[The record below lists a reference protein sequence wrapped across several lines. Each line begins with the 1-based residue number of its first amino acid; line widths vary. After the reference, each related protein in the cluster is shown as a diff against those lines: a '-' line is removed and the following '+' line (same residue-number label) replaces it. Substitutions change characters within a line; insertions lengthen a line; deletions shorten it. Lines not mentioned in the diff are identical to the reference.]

1 MGKVIVA
8 AALAVRVEGPRFIG
22 QPSRGLAHGSAAR
35 GATCRLAAGGGGGG
49 CMVMD
54 GGDGMRGGGA
64 GALARI
70 PAAAQALYEAQL
82 HGFGRGLGRLLANLH
97 THTGVTIR
105 VLHFNP
111 IVLRELA
118 FY

>member
-1 MGKVIVA
+1 MGQVIVA
-8 AALAVRVEGPRFIG
+8 AALAVRVEGPRFVR
-22 QPSRGLAHGSAAR
+22 QPPGGFAHSSAAR
-35 GATCRLAAGGGGGG
+35 GATRLAAAGGGGGG

-97 THTGVTIR
+97 THRLTLGF
-105 VLHFNP
+105 LHFNP
-111 IVLRELA
+111 IVLRDPA